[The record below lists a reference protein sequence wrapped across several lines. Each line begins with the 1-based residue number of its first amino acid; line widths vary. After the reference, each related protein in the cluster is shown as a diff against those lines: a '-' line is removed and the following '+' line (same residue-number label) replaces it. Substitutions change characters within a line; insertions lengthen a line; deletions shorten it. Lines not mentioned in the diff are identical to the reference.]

1 MAIFEQSSV
10 STLEN
15 LAARAPRIRSTGSA
29 PPAARRRTSQP
40 TRTRAVPAAAVAGR
54 DSLSGGACAAGHT
67 RAAAAA
73 GRRPR
78 SLAALARSMNG
89 SAASHGNMGSDEI
102 GLAPCVLSACTGTVG
117 AAAAAFFLIHLWA
130 QAAMPKVRAW
140 CAWGHLG
147 LDHDPDVLS
156 HSAITSYMLPV
167 GAEWGGKGRR
177 GRGSD
182 FNASSFLCA
191 RVLLVEATCRP
202 AGRDP
207 ARFCAFEVSPPR
219 GLPAGHVLLAGA
231 ERLGAGF
238 PGAAKRAAPSHARK
252 FEGWPTARARAPRRN
267 SARPGPCRAA
277 VTTRGGACGAVR
289 AL

>member
-1 MAIFEQSSV
+1 
-10 STLEN
+10 
-15 LAARAPRIRSTGSA
+15 
-29 PPAARRRTSQP
+29 
-40 TRTRAVPAAAVAGR
+40 
-54 DSLSGGACAAGHT
+54 
-67 RAAAAA
+67 
-73 GRRPR
+73 
-78 SLAALARSMNG
+78 
-89 SAASHGNMGSDEI
+89 MGSDEI

-147 LDHDPDVLS
+147 LAHDPDVLS

-231 ERLGAGF
+231 KRLGAGC

-277 VTTRGGACGAVR
+277 VTTRGGACGAAR
-289 AL
+289 ALESISGGRRRGKNPYRAVRRERGSSPAPLSRGDMC